1 MDIPMETFQ
10 KTFESGILATLRLTK
25 AVVPHMASRK
35 RGIIVNVGSMT
46 GQMLVVS
53 YSSYHH
59 RTDKIIHLVQLPG
72 AAPTARPNQPST
84 PLLTPSIWSSVLLGS
99 MSCSSSPACSARIWT
114 PTRLIQAFRPDRRK
128 RSTNAPTSTSPPDS
142 ALQPLP
148 VQPSR
153 TPCPPRTSPL
163 KPYGRS

>member
-1 MDIPMETFQ
+1 METFQ
-10 KTFESGILATLRLTK
+10 KTFESGILATLRLIK

-46 GQMLVVS
+46 GQMLVIS
-53 YSSYHH
+53 YSSYH
-59 RTDKIIHLVQLPG
+59 RRADNVLHLVQLPG
-72 AAPTARPNQPST
+72 AAHTARLNQPST
-84 PLLTPSIWSSVLLGS
+84 PLPTPSTWSSVLSGS
-99 MSCSSSPACSARIWT
+99 TSCSSSPAYSARIWT

-128 RSTNAPTSTSPPDS
+128 RSTNAPTSTSPPDLAS
-142 ALQPLP
+142 PPLP

-153 TPCPPRTSPL
+153 TPCRRKTSPL